1 MQHASTQY
9 QNPFTTSSTHPTS
22 ALRTVAGWS
31 SPVARQAHN
40 LKVTGSNP
48 VPATNLICNAS
59 PETPAEA
66 FCVSGHT
73 HRSNIY
79 VSAPSDWADSEAIFA
94 AGVAVAIDEWIR
106 STAADPGFNVLP
118 RCVPLRVPVEGA
130 SIKCCCATLR
140 DCDRRTEAFDVKP
153 LNRRA
158 WLAYAECAWP
168 RKTSLIALSKCESM
182 SAAASVGA
190 RSAIACAMS

>member
-1 MQHASTQY
+1 MGDTMALLVR
-9 QNPFTTSSTHPTS
+9 QNRV
-22 ALRTVAGWS
+22 LQR
-31 SPVARQAHN
+31 
-40 LKVTGSNP
+40 SNP

-59 PETPAEA
+59 SVTAAGA
-66 FCVSGHT
+66 FCVSAPA

-79 VSAPSDWADSEAIFA
+79 VSAPSDWTDNEAILS
-94 AGVAVAIDEWIR
+94 AGVAVAISEWIR
-106 STAADPGFNVLP
+106 STAAHPGFKVLLKS
-118 RCVPLRVPVEGA
+118 VPLRVPVEGA

-153 LNRRA
+153 LNRLA

-168 RKTSLIALSKCESM
+168 RKTSLIALSKCESI